1 MEAGDLIM
9 TSEIKLI
16 SASAGS
22 GKTYRLMELVHEE
35 VGNGLKA
42 NGLLAVTYTK
52 KAAEELK
59 QRIREKLVESGNFDS
74 ARSMASARIGTVH
87 SVCGEILKRFSF
99 EDGSSPRQKII
110 VEDEST
116 RLFEISL
123 NEALT
128 DEALMQLSEVSWKF
142 GTNTEELV
150 SDVRKLALIIR
161 QNNLSP
167 AAIEESLKLSL
178 AKIQLVTENPK
189 ANSTEANLIAEMK
202 KFLRNFSN
210 PADTTKTT
218 ATAYKTVEDILAEIK
233 NRNAP
238 LSWYLWVKLSKV
250 KAGAKSDDLFN
261 SVRESARSF
270 VSNGDLRSDFEKM
283 ITLAFKLAA
292 DASQKFRNK
301 KKNLGVLDFGDLEGK
316 TLALLDKQ
324 YVQED
329 LRSELDVLF
338 VDEFQDTN
346 PIQLAIFLKLS
357 KLCKKTVWVGDLKQS
372 IYRFRGADPEL
383 MKAVLQDLGKGK
395 IEVLDSNWRSVPDV
409 VHFVNELYSGSF
421 LEDGIPADQVTQKP
435 KWQHPIQT
443 NGLEVWDGSGK
454 NQGERTQKLA
464 NGILGLLNE
473 KLTITDRETEEQ
485 RVLRAG
491 DVSILCRSNDECV
504 QLSEELKGLGI
515 SSSVVGGTLLSLPEI
530 GLALAAFRYLVNSR
544 DTVAAA
550 EIALALGTDKDEWL
564 QNAVSGNKA
573 DTWCPA
579 LARLTQ
585 ARESISEMSIRE
597 KLDLALSM
605 IPIDVVTEKLVNGD
619 SRTFNIS
626 ALRQEAKKYEDV
638 CQAAF
643 LPCTDMGFLE
653 YLGKNEPPIPS
664 TSHTEAVSILTYH
677 ASKGL
682 EWPVVIMASLDKEVR
697 EPNLFEVRQEMIA
710 GSKFKSNEPLA
721 NRVVTYLPWPFG
733 DNKKVD
739 EVDSLTNGLPE
750 IAALRYAEES
760 ETRRLLYVGMTRA
773 REKLVLF
780 NTIKK
785 TIEESMLGVLR
796 KDGQALLGF
805 DADNNKITVG
815 KTKLDCIYKT
825 TSTVA
830 DRSYSSEGKDSI
842 VLPQGAPLVGEIKP
856 LYMQPSLLREA
867 DVPNLEGTVSIGRS
881 FKWGQNL
888 LLKKVKGMSDQKAE
902 RADVI
907 GSAVHL
913 FLGSDS
919 GGSERTNHAQKIIV
933 NWKLTDTLDA
943 DDLVSS
949 SDRLNK
955 TITELWP
962 RSQTYKEVPME
973 MCLDRSIIRGAIDC
987 LVVSETE
994 IAVIDH
1000 KTITAPDDLMLDVG
1014 NKYKYQLASYAAAVQ
1029 RHFKG
1034 KKVSTWIHNPDGWMC
1049 EVILEGK

>member
-1 MEAGDLIM
+1 M
-9 TSEIKLI
+9 TSEVKLI

-59 QRIREKLVESGNFDS
+59 QRIREKLVESGKVDS

-87 SVCGEILKRFSF
+87 SICGEILKRFSF
-99 EDGSSPRQKII
+99 EDGSSPRQKVI
-110 VEDEST
+110 DENESA
-116 RLFEISL
+116 RLFENSL

-128 DEALMQLSEVSWKF
+128 DSALKDLSEVAWKF
-142 GTNTEELV
+142 GTKTEELIT
-150 SDVRKLALIIR
+150 DVRRLALIIR
-161 QNNLSP
+161 QNNLSD
-167 AAIEESLKLSL
+167 AALKESLRLSL
-178 AKIQLVTENPK
+178 AKIHLVTENPRD
-189 ANSTEANLIAEMK
+189 NSSQANLVAEMER
-202 KFLRNFSN
+202 FLQNH
-210 PADTTKTT
+210 PTPQDTTKTT
-218 ATAYKTVEDILAEIK
+218 ATAHKLVEDVLAEIN

-250 KAGAKSDDLFN
+250 KAGVKSDALFDG
-261 SVRESARSF
+261 VREAARSF
-270 VSNGDLRSDFEKM
+270 ISNRDLRSDFEKM
-283 ITLAFKLAA
+283 INLAFTLAT
-292 DASQKFRNK
+292 DASQKFKNK
-301 KKNLGVLDFGDLEGK
+301 KKNLGVLDYGDLEEK
-316 TLALLDKQ
+316 TLALLNKES
-324 YVQED
+324 VQAD
-329 LRSELDVLF
+329 LKSELDVLF

-357 KLCKKTVWVGDLKQS
+357 TLCKKTVWVGDLKQS

-383 MKAVLQDLGKGK
+383 MKAVIQELGKGK

-409 VHFVNELYSGSF
+409 INFVNELYSAAF
-421 LEDGIPADQVTQKP
+421 LVDGIPEDQVTQKC

-464 NGILGLLNE
+464 NGILALLNE
-473 KLTITDRETEEQ
+473 KLKITDRETEAQ
-485 RVLRAG
+485 RDLRAG

-504 QLSEELKGLGI
+504 QLSEELKVLGI
-515 SSSVVGGTLLSLPEI
+515 ASSVVGGTLLSLPEI
-530 GLALAAFRYLVNSR
+530 TMALAAFRYLVNSR

-564 QNAVSGNKA
+564 QNAVIGNKA
-573 DTWCPA
+573 DTWNPA
-579 LARLTQ
+579 LSRISQ

-597 KLDLALSM
+597 KLDLALSV
-605 IPIDVVTEKLVNGD
+605 IPIDTVIEKMSNGD
-619 SRTFNIS
+619 NRAFHIS

-677 ASKGL
+677 SSKGL

-697 EPNLFEVRQEMIA
+697 EPSLFEVRQEMVA
-710 GSKFKSNEPLA
+710 GSKFKSTDPLA
-721 NRVVTYLPWPFG
+721 NRIVTYLPWPFG

-739 EVDSLTNGLPE
+739 EVDALTDGLPE

-773 REKLVLF
+773 REKLILF

-785 TIEESMLGVLR
+785 VVEESMLGVLQ
-796 KDGQALLGF
+796 KDSQALLAF
-805 DADNNKITVG
+805 DPDNSKIVVNK
-815 KTKLDCIYKT
+815 KKLDCAYKGP
-825 TSTVA
+825 SSVA
-830 DRSYSSEGKDSI
+830 SGAYVTAEKHSI
-842 VLPQGAPLVGEIKP
+842 VLPQGTPLIGDVKP
-856 LYMQPSLLREA
+856 LYLQPSNISEK
-867 DVPNLEGTVSIGRS
+867 DFSFSFGEISIGKN
-881 FKWGQNL
+881 FKWGNKRI
-888 LLKKVKGMSDQKAE
+888 LKRVKDDA
-902 RADVI
+902 RADII

-913 FLGSDS
+913 FLGSDN
-919 GGSERTNHAQKIIV
+919 G
-933 NWKLTDTLDA
+933 KLDHVDSILKSWNLNETLDA
-943 DDLVSS
+943 NELVEA
-949 SDRLNK
+949 SDRLHNSIK
-955 TITELWP
+955 ELWP
-962 RSQTYKEVPME
+962 SGKVFHEVPME
-973 MCLDRSIIRGAIDC
+973 MSLDGSIVRGAIDC
-987 LVVSETE
+987 LVVTE
-994 IAVIDH
+994 NEVAVIDH
-1000 KTITAPDDLMLDVG
+1000 KTITATDDQMLAVG
-1014 NKYKYQLASYAAAVQ
+1014 NKYKYQLAAYATAVQ

-1049 EVILEGK
+1049 EVVFGGK